1 MPYGRGVGKDAAAKY
16 KIGTGISQNTGGEF
30 EMKKVLTAILAAAVM
45 VSFTACGQDNNTESI
60 TGDAETVRDDN
71 NMDYKETE
79 VDPVKTDENAE
90 AVDAE
95 DTSSMED
102 NVVPWDEMAP
112 LNILTLPIGDTY
124 HILEEVIFFPDILFP
139 AEYGSFDGGLSARL
153 DGKEYSVFA
162 YAESH
167 LRNVKSGGGEL
178 YYAEVGE
185 HTIYANSFSSSDI
198 HLKNNARDYQINISL
213 IIMGA
218 DDELKAE
225 YITKNCDYIKEQLEA
240 LDNGTDTTQTD
251 GQPEIDYNNIA
262 EIDIDGI
269 YGMYQHTD
277 NTRAVTIGI
286 EYYSSD
292 WGGPFNVTVDGEY
305 ISCGNEW
312 KPLNENTIVVNNEN
326 AVLVATFYENGMDI
340 SVMEANNDIF
350 YVLEGSYVLTESWN
364 DIS

>member
-1 MPYGRGVGKDAAAKY
+1 
-16 KIGTGISQNTGGEF
+16 
-30 EMKKVLTAILAAAVM
+30 MKKVLTAILTAAIILSLA
-45 VSFTACGQDNNTESI
+45 ACGEDNKTGSI
-60 TGDAETVRDDN
+60 TDNVETARNDN
-71 NMDYKETE
+71 KDNKETE
-79 VDPVKTDENAE
+79 MDSVKTDEDVE

-95 DTSSMED
+95 DISNIENS
-102 NVVPWDEMAP
+102 VVPWDKMAP

-124 HILEEVIFFPDILFP
+124 HVLEEVVFFPDILFP
-139 AEYGSFDGGLSARL
+139 AEHGSFDGGLSARI

-167 LRNVKSGGGEL
+167 LRNIKSDGSRL

-185 HTIYANSFSSSDI
+185 HTIYADSLSSSDI
-198 HLKNNARDYQINISL
+198 HLKNNARDYQVNISL

-218 DDELKAE
+218 DDELKEE
-225 YITKNCDYIKEQLEA
+225 YIIKNCDYIKEQLEA
-240 LDNGTDTTQTD
+240 LDNGTDTAQTD
-251 GQPEIDYNNIA
+251 GQSDLDYNNIA

-269 YGMYQHTD
+269 YGTYQHTD
-277 NTRAVTIGI
+277 NTHAVAIGI

-292 WGGPFNVTVDGEY
+292 WGGPFHVTVDGDS
-305 ISCGNEW
+305 ISCGSEW
-312 KPLNENTIVVNNEN
+312 KPLNENTIVIKNEN
-326 AVLVATFYENGMDI
+326 AVLVAAFYENGMDI

>member
-1 MPYGRGVGKDAAAKY
+1 
-16 KIGTGISQNTGGEF
+16 
-30 EMKKVLTAILAAAVM
+30 
-45 VSFTACGQDNNTESI
+45 
-60 TGDAETVRDDN
+60 
-71 NMDYKETE
+71 
-79 VDPVKTDENAE
+79 
-90 AVDAE
+90 
-95 DTSSMED
+95 MED

>member
-1 MPYGRGVGKDAAAKY
+1 
-16 KIGTGISQNTGGEF
+16 
-30 EMKKVLTAILAAAVM
+30 MKKIFTAILATAIIL
-45 VSFTACGQDNNTESI
+45 SFAACGQDNNTESVTDEI
-60 TGDAETVRDDN
+60 AAVRSN
-71 NMDYKETE
+71 SNMDNKETE
-79 VDPVKTDENAE
+79 MDSVETDENVE

-95 DTSSMED
+95 DISSMED

-124 HILEEVIFFPDILFP
+124 HVLEEVVFFPDILFP
-139 AEYGSFDGGLSARL
+139 AEYDSFDGGIVARL
-153 DGKEYSVFA
+153 DEKEYSVFA

-167 LRNVKSGGGEL
+167 FRNIKSSGSEL

-185 HTIYANSFSSSDI
+185 HTIYVSSLSFPDI
-198 HLKNNARDYQINISL
+198 HIKNTAYDYQVNISL
-213 IIMGA
+213 IVLGA

-240 LDNGTDTTQTD
+240 LDGGTDTAQAGEQSD
-251 GQPEIDYNNIA
+251 IDYNNIA

-277 NTRAVTIGI
+277 NTHSVTIGI
-286 EYYSSD
+286 EYYTSD
-292 WGGPFNVTVDGEY
+292 WGGPFSVTVDGDS
-305 ISCGNEW
+305 IPCGDEW
-312 KPLNENTIVVNNEN
+312 KPLNENTIVVKNEN

-340 SVMEANNDIF
+340 SVMEADNDTF
-350 YVLEGSYVLTESWN
+350 DVLEGSYVLTESWN